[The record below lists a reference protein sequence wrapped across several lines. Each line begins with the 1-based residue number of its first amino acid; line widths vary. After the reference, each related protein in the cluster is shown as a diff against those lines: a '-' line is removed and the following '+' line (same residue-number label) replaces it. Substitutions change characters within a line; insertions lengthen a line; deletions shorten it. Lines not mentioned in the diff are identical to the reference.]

1 MKMRRIGSGLF
12 LLATGLALA
21 LAGQKA
27 KVEDLSG
34 VHKEFLKLTSY
45 IMLPQEKEVFLTLR
59 DDWERDIFMEAFWKQ
74 RDPTPGTP
82 DNEFKAEHVQRFD
95 YANKHFSR
103 GAIREGWMT
112 DMGRIHII
120 LGPPASI
127 ERFEMTMGLYP
138 TQVWYYYGDVRK
150 GLPIYFGII
159 FFQKSGVGEYRLYD
173 HTADGPGSLM
183 IHTRTASALDFSQ
196 LYEDL
201 REMAPTLADVA
212 ISMIPGET
220 PYDYQPSPMNAL
232 IMADIFESPKRS
244 VSATYATHFMKYKG
258 IVSTEYM
265 TNFVESEA
273 LAAVIR
279 DPYLG
284 LNFLHVSIVPK
295 HLSVDYYEPKDQYF
309 CNFEM
314 NVSLKL
320 DEHIVFQQTRNFPV
334 YFTPAE
340 FEQIKMTGIAFED
353 TFPVVNGEFDL
364 AILLQNSV
372 GKEFSLFEKK
382 VAITEGEKRPL
393 VVSPLLGYKT
403 EQYGRDAHIPFKIQE
418 RKIGVDPKNTF
429 SKSEELSLFLSVAN
443 VSKAFWE
450 DGLLDVAVNPVEP
463 NKVSTKTSTIR
474 LKDYPFAQTMP
485 IFFPWQGQF
494 FAPGYYDVKITLRDG
509 RGDVVQEEKANFII
523 SPSDSVAHPTAYL
536 NGFPL
541 SESYMFF
548 YMLGRQ
554 FDRIKDYEN
563 AEKAFEKALSE
574 KPDYRKGFIE
584 YAEFLFK
591 IRKFGRSL
599 ELIEQV
605 KDDPNLKFPY
615 FFIKGK
621 ALMGMEKYEE
631 AMENLLAGNEIYNS
645 DTSLLNALGFC
656 YYKTGQKD
664 KALEVLNAS
673 LKLNTEQPEVRK
685 LIGVIEK

>member
-1 MKMRRIGSGLF
+1 MMRRSGTALF
-12 LLATGLALA
+12 LLATGLAMA
-21 LAGQKA
+21 LAGQKV
-27 KVEDLSG
+27 KEEDLPG
-34 VHKEFLKLTSY
+34 LYKEFLKLTSY
-45 IMLPQEKEVFLTLR
+45 IILPQEKEVFLSLR
-59 DDWERDIFMEAFWKQ
+59 DDRERDIFMEAFWKQ

-82 DNEFKAEHVQRFD
+82 ENEFKTEHIQRFD
-95 YANKHFSR
+95 HANKHFSR

-112 DMGRIHII
+112 DMGRIYVI

-150 GLPIYFGII
+150 GLPVYFGIV
-159 FFQKSGVGEYRLYD
+159 FFQRSGVGEYRVYD

-183 IHTRTASALDFSQ
+183 IHTRTASATDFSR

-201 REMAPTLADVA
+201 RELAPTLADVA
-212 ISMIPGET
+212 VSMIPGEI
-220 PYDYQPSPMNAL
+220 PFDYQPSPMNAL
-232 IMADIFESPKRS
+232 IMADIYEFPKRS
-244 VSATYATHFMKYKG
+244 VSATYATHFLKYKG

-279 DPYLG
+279 DPFLEM
-284 LNFLHVSIVPK
+284 NFLHVSIVPK

-314 NVSLKL
+314 NVSLKR
-320 DEHIVFQQTRNFPV
+320 DEQIVFQQTRNFPV

-340 FEQIKMTGIAFED
+340 FEQIKLTGIAFED

-364 AILLQNSV
+364 AILLQNSA

-382 VAITEGEKRPL
+382 VAITEEEKRPL
-393 VVSPLLGYKT
+393 IVSPLLGYKI
-403 EQYGRDAHIPFKIQE
+403 EQYGGDVHIPFKILE
-418 RKIGVDPKNTF
+418 KKIGVDPKNTF
-429 SKSEELSLFLSVAN
+429 SKSEELSLFLSVAH
-443 VSKAFWE
+443 VSEAFWK
-450 DGLLDVAVNPVEP
+450 DGLLDVAVNLLQPD
-463 NKVSTKTSTIR
+463 KVGTRTFAIR
-474 LKDYPFAQTMP
+474 LRDNPYAETMP
-485 IFFPWQGQF
+485 IFFPWQGQYF
-494 FAPGYYDVKITLRDG
+494 TPGYYEVKITLRDG
-509 RGDVVQEEKANFII
+509 RGDVLDEEKANFII
-523 SPSDSVAHPTAYL
+523 STSDTVAHPTAYL
-536 NGFPL
+536 NGLPL
-541 SESYMFF
+541 SDSYMFF
-548 YMLGRQ
+548 YMLARQ

-574 KPDYRKGFIE
+574 KPDYKKGFIE

-591 IRKFGRSL
+591 IREFGRSL

-615 FFIKGK
+615 LFIKGK
-621 ALMGMEKYEE
+621 ALMGMEKYGE
-631 AMENLLAGNEIYNS
+631 AIENLLAGNEIYNS

-664 KALEVLNAS
+664 KALEVLKAS